1 MSCRLFHVDLLGDLV
16 DRMAAY
22 GGKGRLITASSAGYQ
37 DECKVTHELEKSDS
51 RRWFL
56 QVPGVRTGKHR
67 RLAKRQLQDAPVSV
81 LCHAVLRI
89 GAGGNSVPPRRPG
102 RTMEGD
108 KETRWYR
115 APVAFIWT
123 PSLRRSN
130 PCGPSCGNGSG
141 RTHTASKPAAWPK
154 SSHFRPGAWPS
165 RTNPRPRKG
174 SPPRRFDL
182 HAVRTTTR
190 TLSLSWRRRHHR
202 RRGRAGQSP

>member
-1 MSCRLFHVDLLGDLV
+1 MKIISAREGGAGVMRTAEVVIVDELRLFHVDLLGDLV

-37 DECKVTHELEKSDS
+37 DECKTTHELEKSDS

-67 RLAKRQLQDAPVSV
+67 RLAKRELQDAPVSV

-108 KETRWYR
+108 KGPDGPGYAGLPPGRLRFAVRILADHRAAMEAGRRSPEANREHGRSHLISDR
-115 APVAFIWT
+115 AP
-123 PSLRRSN
+123 
-130 PCGPSCGNGSG
+130 G
-141 RTHTASKPAAWPK
+141 R
-154 SSHFRPGAWPS
+154 S
-165 RTNPRPRKG
+165 RTNPRPRK
-174 SPPRRFDL
+174 
-182 HAVRTTTR
+182 A
-190 TLSLSWRRRHHR
+190 
-202 RRGRAGQSP
+202 